1 MSDYIKTT
9 CWVNEWLNECSRN
22 LPQSQAPR
30 ENPLQAHM
38 RPMSSADSDTEGG
51 NTDATAHCAAPHPTW
66 HTLGRM
72 FSAKC
77 AGAGSPESRARVQL
91 CPHHWLT
98 LTSSSALCPS
108 LLSRRTGRWGGVC
121 PRPSWS
127 ATLTAM
133 ILWGCQPDPVIRKGP
148 DNFSR
153 AEHGVGTVQCETYL
167 SFSLRVL
174 LDQARNKGNATL
186 WDGPVEEI
194 LGQRR

>member
-9 CWVNEWLNECSRN
+9 CWVNEWMNAPGTYPSHKPPGKIHSRLTWGQWVQQTQTLREATQMPLPTVQPLN
-22 LPQSQAPR
+22 
-30 ENPLQAHM
+30 
-38 RPMSSADSDTEGG
+38 
-51 NTDATAHCAAPHPTW
+51 PTW
-66 HTLGRM
+66 HTLGCM
-72 FSAKC
+72 FIAKC

-91 CPHHWLT
+91 CSHHWLT
-98 LTSSSALCPS
+98 LTSSSAVCPS

-133 ILWGCQPDPVIRKGP
+133 ILWGCQPDPAIRKGP

-153 AEHGVGTVQCETYL
+153 AEHGVGTVQCEAYL